1 MRYQTTA
8 ADRAPAPASYQTERR
23 YLGYKD
29 ADYAQPYAKFF
40 SSTVATVQDHV
51 IEAAALGHFPAEFGY
66 SIDDAARRMSRPGY
80 ESMET
85 GYTRLADGRV
95 LVSVLTRMPGVTAE
109 MWDWWFGWHGTETAR
124 YKLWHPEAHYYSGM
138 GEDRSSNRSLTDKE
152 RYIGNVSYVDE
163 YLGADASP
171 LTVRF
176 IAPTELG
183 FDDPKPGSTIIA
195 ARGGFST
202 LPISFAWLIHQIR
215 PTDEGCEMRSR
226 FFVND
231 LQILRLPAASVTSVK
246 GRVLAGPIGR
256 AVEPLARRFGG
267 VKADQF
273 GPAMVM
279 HCAQEMNHLARF
291 LPELHAEFRNTP

>member
-195 ARGGFST
+195 ARGRFST

-215 PTDEGCEMRSR
+215 PTDDGSEMRSR

-231 LQILRLPAASVTSVK
+231 LQILRLPAASMTSGK

-256 AVEPLARRFGG
+256 AVEPMARRFGG
-267 VKADQF
+267 VKADHF

-279 HCAQEMNHLARF
+279 HCAQEMNHLAQF
-291 LPELHAEFRNTP
+291 LPALHAEFRDTP